1 MEDKVLKPK
10 HSYLISALIA
20 ILLALGVLVLG
31 TVYAQSLES
40 KYVRVLAPLML
51 PQSNVGSALQQAGF
65 QQPDLLMVYG
75 SSEMLVED
83 IPMTL
88 TYGTSTKIPIESS
101 LYGAS
106 QFFKN
111 YPIGFNVYEVAKGG
125 AYSLDIA
132 QDLAAIGPELRGKK
146 VVFSFTPSMFNE
158 PEVTPVAYAAD
169 FSLLHANA
177 LTFDTQLS
185 FETKQ
190 IAAQR
195 MNDYPDTLKPD
206 SVLQFAV
213 QQLTCKCWYGSYL
226 YNLTVPLGEL
236 NTQIIRLQ
244 DHWAIMN
251 YIWSHPSLN
260 PQVMRKP
267 EQIVWSREISQA
279 VTSEKTYSNN
289 NPYGIPNELWNAYF
303 SKILVHRKKLGSADP
318 GFVQRLNELREWADF
333 DLVLRILK
341 EMGAQ
346 PVILSCPIDGPIWS
360 AMGLSQLGR
369 QAYYI
374 KLQNAVL
381 PYGFPYIDFANH
393 DGDRYFSIDPGSH
406 TNREGWVYVDEAL
419 DAFFHG
425 RIR

>member
-1 MEDKVLKPK
+1 MDDKVIKPK
-10 HSYLISALIA
+10 HSHLISALVA
-20 ILLALGVLVLG
+20 ILLALGVLAFG
-31 TVYAQSLES
+31 TVYAQSLED
-40 KYVRVLAPLML
+40 KYVHVLAPLML
-51 PQSNVGSALQQAGF
+51 PQSNAGSALQQAGF

-88 TYGTSTKIPIESS
+88 TYGTSTKILFESS
-101 LYGAS
+101 PYGAS

-111 YPIGFNVYEVAKGG
+111 YPTGFNVYEIAKGG

-177 LTFDTQLS
+177 LIFDTQLS

-206 SVLQFAV
+206 SVLQFGV
-213 QQLTCKCWYGSYL
+213 QQLTCRCWYGSYL
-226 YNLTVPLGEL
+226 YDLTVPIGQLD
-236 NTQIIRLQ
+236 TQIIRLQ
-244 DHWAIMN
+244 DHWAVMN
-251 YIWSHPSLN
+251 YVWSHPTLN

-267 EQIVWSREISQA
+267 EQINWSREISQA
-279 VTSEKTYSNN
+279 VTSAKMDSNN
-289 NPYGIPNELWNAYF
+289 NPYGIPNESWNAYF
-303 SKILVHRKKLGSADP
+303 SKILVPRKKLGSADP
-318 GFVQRLNELREWADF
+318 GFVQRLNDSKEWADF
-333 DLVLRILK
+333 DLVLQILK

-346 PVILSCPIDGPIWS
+346 PIILSRPIDGPIWS
-360 AMGLSQLGR
+360 AMGLSPLGR

-381 PYGFPYIDFANH
+381 PYGFPFVDFANH

-406 TNREGWVYVDEAL
+406 TNREGWVYVDQAL

-425 RIR
+425 GVR

>member
-1 MEDKVLKPK
+1 MENKESKQT
-10 HSYLISALIA
+10 HSHLISALVA
-20 ILLALGVLVLG
+20 ILLALAVLVFG
-31 TVYAQSLES
+31 TVYAQSLED
-40 KYVRVLAPLML
+40 KYIHILAPLML
-51 PQSNVGSALQQAGF
+51 PQSNAGSALQQAGF

-83 IPMTL
+83 ITMTL
-88 TYGTSTKIPIESS
+88 TYGTSTKILLESS
-101 LYGAS
+101 PFGAS
-106 QFFKN
+106 QFFKD
-111 YPIGFNVYEVAKGG
+111 YPTGFNVYEIAKGG

-158 PEVTPVAYAAD
+158 PEVTPLAYAAD

-177 LTFDTQLS
+177 LIFDTHLS

-213 QQLTCKCWYGSYL
+213 HQLTCGCWYGSYL
-226 YNLTVPLGEL
+226 YNLVVPLGQID
-236 NTQIIRLQ
+236 TWIIRLQ
-244 DHWAIMN
+244 DHWVVIN
-251 YIWSHPSLN
+251 YIWSHPQLN
-260 PQVMRKP
+260 PQVVKKT
-267 EQIVWSREISQA
+267 EQINWSTEISQA
-279 VTSEKTYSNN
+279 VASEKMYSNN
-289 NPYGIPNELWNAYF
+289 NPYGIENEAWNGYF
-303 SKILVHRKKLGSADP
+303 SKILVPRKKLGSADL
-318 GFVQRLNELREWADF
+318 GFAQRLNDSQEWVDF
-333 DLVLRILK
+333 DLVLQILK

-346 PVILSCPIDGPIWS
+346 PVILSRPVDGPIWG
-360 AMGLSQLGR
+360 AMGLSQSGR
-369 QAYYI
+369 QAYYV

-381 PYGFPYIDFANH
+381 PYGFPLVDFANH

-406 TNREGWVYVDEAL
+406 TNREGWVYVDETL

-425 RIR
+425 RVR

>member
-1 MEDKVLKPK
+1 MLKQP
-10 HSYLISALIA
+10 HSHLISAMVT
-20 ILLALGVLVLG
+20 ILLALAVLAFG
-31 TVYAQSLES
+31 TVYAQSLED
-40 KYVRVLAPLML
+40 KYVHVLAPLML
-51 PQSNVGSALQQAGF
+51 PQSNTGSALQQAGF

-83 IPMTL
+83 VTMTL

-101 LYGAS
+101 SYGAT

-111 YPIGFNVYEVAKGG
+111 YPTGFTVYEIAKGG

-158 PEVTPVAYAAD
+158 PEVTQLAYAAD

-177 LTFDTQLS
+177 LVFDTQLD
-185 FETKQ
+185 FETKRV
-190 IAAQR
+190 AAQR

-226 YNLTVPLGEL
+226 YDLTVPLGQL
-236 NTQIIRLQ
+236 DTQIIRLQ
-244 DHWAIMN
+244 DHWAVMN
-251 YIWSHPSLN
+251 YVWSHPNLN
-260 PQVMRKP
+260 PQVVRKP
-267 EQIVWSREISQA
+267 EQVNWPGVISQA
-279 VTSEKTYSNN
+279 ATSAKIYAHN
-289 NPYGIPNELWNAYF
+289 NPYGIPNDSWNAYF
-303 SKILVHRKKLGSADP
+303 SKILVHRRRLGSADA
-318 GFVQRLNELREWADF
+318 GFVQRLNDSKEWEDF
-333 DLVLRILK
+333 DLVLQILK

-346 PVILSCPIDGPIWS
+346 PIILSRPIDGPIWS
-360 AMGLSQLGR
+360 AMGLSPLGR

-381 PYGFPYIDFANH
+381 PYGFSYIDFANH

-406 TNREGWVYVDEAL
+406 TNREGWAYVDQAL

-425 RIR
+425 NVR

>member
-1 MEDKVLKPK
+1 MCMEDKVFKPN
-10 HSYLISALIA
+10 HSHLISALVA
-20 ILLALGVLVLG
+20 ILLALGVLAFG
-31 TVYAQSLES
+31 TVYAQSLED
-40 KYVRVLAPLML
+40 KYVHVLAPLML
-51 PQSNVGSALQQAGF
+51 PQSNAGSALQQAGF

-88 TYGTSTKIPIESS
+88 TYGTSTKILFESS
-101 LYGAS
+101 PYGAS

-111 YPIGFNVYEVAKGG
+111 YPTGFNVYEIAKGG

-177 LTFDTQLS
+177 LIFDTQLS

-213 QQLTCKCWYGSYL
+213 QQLTCKCSYGSYI
-226 YNLTVPLGEL
+226 YDLTVPLGQL
-236 NTQIIRLQ
+236 DTRIIRLQ
-244 DHWAIMN
+244 DHWAVMN
-251 YIWSHPSLN
+251 YIWSHPNLN
-260 PQVMRKP
+260 PDVVRKP
-267 EQIVWSREISQA
+267 EQINWSGEISQA
-279 VTSEKTYSNN
+279 MTSAKMDSNH
-289 NPYGIPNELWNAYF
+289 NPYGIPNESWNAYF
-303 SKILVHRKKLGSADP
+303 SKILAHRKKPGSADP
-318 GFVQRLNELREWADF
+318 GFVQRLNDLKEWADF

-346 PVILSCPIDGPIWS
+346 PVILS
-360 AMGLSQLGR
+360 
-369 QAYYI
+369 
-374 KLQNAVL
+374 
-381 PYGFPYIDFANH
+381 
-393 DGDRYFSIDPGSH
+393 
-406 TNREGWVYVDEAL
+406 
-419 DAFFHG
+419 
-425 RIR
+425 